1 MAGSA
6 GKRLTISC
14 LQWYRVLC
22 AAKDGELALQGQ
34 AGAEMIE
41 LLQVVKGERPSYNV
55 GQMSLL
61 EKINETADLRRL
73 PLEQLETVSDEI
85 RKYILETMS
94 RIGGHTGASLG
105 AIELAVALHYA
116 FDTPRDRLVWDVGHQ
131 AYAHKILT
139 GRRELLPTIKQY
151 GGISGFL
158 RRDESEY
165 DTFGAGHASTSLSA
179 ALGMAIAR
187 DRKGEDHHVVALIGD
202 ASLAGG
208 MAMEAI
214 NQAGHLKTRLIVV
227 LNDNEMSI
235 APAVGALTGYLN
247 RIRGAQGYHRFK
259 DEVEETLLAIP
270 SLGERLHHAAKAMK
284 DAIAAAVLPGALVS
298 ELGFKYIGY
307 VDGHNPRALVAAL
320 REAKQVKDGPVI
332 VHALTTK
339 GKGYPQAE
347 KDYYRWHATGPF
359 DLKTG
364 KAVKSAA
371 KAPTYTSVFGKT
383 LCELMEKDPKIVA
396 LTAAMP
402 DGTGVC
408 DALERF
414 PDRSFDVGIA
424 EQHCVTFA
432 AGMSCEGL
440 KPVCAIYSTFLQRA
454 FDQLVHDVCI
464 QNLNVKFCLD
474 RGGIAGG
481 DGPTHHG
488 LLDIAYLRGVPNII
502 VMAPKDEG
510 EMRDM
515 MLTLVEHEGPAAMRY
530 PRGNGVGASID
541 REPELLE
548 IGKGEILR
556 DGGEIAIVAYGSM
569 VHPSLQAAENL
580 SREGIE
586 TTVVN
591 ARFVKP
597 LDAQLLLAL
606 ARTKRLIVTVE
617 EAYLAGGFGSAVL
630 ELLEEN
636 GLQDKVRVVRMGI
649 PDRLVTHGDPKLLLA
664 KYGLDTDGIF
674 TRVRESIE
682 VLDDR
687 RAKPQKVGS

>member
-1 MAGSA
+1 
-6 GKRLTISC
+6 
-14 LQWYRVLC
+14 
-22 AAKDGELALQGQ
+22 
-34 AGAEMIE
+34 
-41 LLQVVKGERPSYNV
+41 
-55 GQMSLL
+55 MSLL
-61 EKINETADLRRL
+61 EMINSPEDLRRL
-73 PLEQLETVSDEI
+73 RVDELQFVADEI
-85 RKYILETMS
+85 RQYILETMS
-94 RIGGHTGASLG
+94 RVGGHTGASLG
-105 AIELAVALHYA
+105 AVELAVALHYA
-116 FDTPRDRLVWDVGHQ
+116 FDTPVDRLVWDVGHQ

-139 GRRELLPTIKQY
+139 GRRDQLPTVKQY

-165 DTFGAGHASTSLSA
+165 DAFGAGHASTSLSA

-187 DRKGEDHHVVALIGD
+187 DRKKENHHVVALIGD

-208 MAMEAI
+208 MAMEAV

-247 RIRGAQGYHRFK
+247 RIREAHGYHRFK
-259 DEVEETLLAIP
+259 DEVEEKLLAIP
-270 SLGERLHHAAKAMK
+270 SVGSRLHHAAKAMK
-284 DAIAAAVLPGALVS
+284 DAIAAAVLPGALVN

-307 VDGHNPRALVAAL
+307 VDGHNVRALVAAL
-320 REAKQVKDGPVI
+320 REAQQIKDGPVI

-339 GKGYPQAE
+339 GKGHPAAE
-347 KDYYRWHATGPF
+347 EDYYKWHATGPF

-364 KAVKSAA
+364 KPIKAPLS
-371 KAPTYTSVFGKT
+371 APTYTKVFGET
-383 LCELMEKDPKIVA
+383 LCELMAKDDKIVA

-408 DALERF
+408 EALVRF
-414 PDRSFDVGIA
+414 PERSFDVGIA

-432 AGMSCEGL
+432 AGLSCEGL

-454 FDQLVHDVCI
+454 FDQVVHDVCI

-488 LLDIAYLRGVPNII
+488 LLDIAYLRGVPNI
-502 VMAPKDEG
+502 VLMAPKDEG

-515 MLTLVEHEGPAAMRY
+515 MFTMTEYVGPAAMRY
-530 PRGNGVGASID
+530 PRGNGIGVPLD
-541 REPELLE
+541 REPEKLE
-548 IGKGEILR
+548 IGKAELLR
-556 DGGEIAIVAYGSM
+556 DGGEVALVAYGSM
-569 VHPSLQAAENL
+569 VHPSLAAANHL

-586 TTVVN
+586 TTVIN
-591 ARFVKP
+591 ARFAKP
-597 LDAQLLLAL
+597 LDSALLLAL
-606 ARTKRLIVTVE
+606 VRTNRLIVTIE
-617 EAYLAGGFGSAVL
+617 EAYLAGGFGAAVL

-636 GLQDKVRVVRMGI
+636 GMQDKVRLVRMGV
-649 PDRLVTHGDPKLLLA
+649 PDRIVTHGDGKLLLA
-664 KYGLDTDGIF
+664 KYGLDADGIY
-674 TRVRESIE
+674 TRVKEAVE

-687 RAKPQKVGS
+687 RAQHHKVTA

>member
-1 MAGSA
+1 
-6 GKRLTISC
+6 
-14 LQWYRVLC
+14 
-22 AAKDGELALQGQ
+22 
-34 AGAEMIE
+34 
-41 LLQVVKGERPSYNV
+41 
-55 GQMSLL
+55 MSLL
-61 EKINETADLRRL
+61 EKIHSPADLRRL
-73 PLEQLETVSDEI
+73 PPDHLQTVSDEI
-85 RKYILETMS
+85 RQYILETMS
-94 RIGGHTGASLG
+94 RVGGHTGASLG
-105 AIELAVALHYA
+105 AVELAVALHYA

-139 GRRELLPTIKQY
+139 GRREMLPTIKQY

-165 DTFGAGHASTSLSA
+165 DTFGAGHASTSISA

-187 DRKGEDHHVVALIGD
+187 DRKDEHHHVVALIGD

-247 RIRGAQGYHRFK
+247 RIRTAQGYHRFK
-259 DEVEETLLAIP
+259 DEVGETLLAIP
-270 SLGERLHHAAKAMK
+270 SLGERLHHAAKTMK

-320 REAKQVKDGPVI
+320 REAQHVKDGPVI

-339 GKGYPQAE
+339 GKGYREAE
-347 KDYYRWHATGPF
+347 QDYYRWHATGPF

-371 KAPTYTSVFGKT
+371 PAPTYTAVFGQT
-383 LCELMEKDPKIVA
+383 LCELMAKDKRIVA

-408 DALERF
+408 KALEKF
-414 PDRSFDVGIA
+414 PERAFDVGIA

-440 KPVCAIYSTFLQRA
+440 KPVCAIYSTFLQRG

-464 QNLNVKFCLD
+464 QNLDVKFCLD

-488 LLDIAYLRGVPNII
+488 LLDIAYLRAIPNIV

-515 MLTLVEHEGPAAMRY
+515 MLTMIDHVGPAAMRY
-530 PRGNGVGASID
+530 PRGNGVGAPLD

-556 DGGEIAIVAYGSM
+556 DGGEVAIIAYGSM
-569 VHPSLQAAENL
+569 LHPSLSAAENL
-580 SREGIE
+580 AKEGIE

-597 LDAQLLLAL
+597 LDSQLLLAL
-606 ARTKRLIVTVE
+606 ARTKRLLVTVE
-617 EAYLAGGFGSAVL
+617 EAYLAGGFGAAVL

-649 PDRLVTHGDPKLLLA
+649 PDRLVSHGDPRLLLA
-664 KYGLDTDGIF
+664 KYGLDADGIY
-674 TRVRESIE
+674 TRVKESVE
-682 VLDDR
+682 VLEDR
-687 RAKPQKVGS
+687 RARVLKVRG

>member
-1 MAGSA
+1 M
-6 GKRLTISC
+6 TI
-14 LQWYRVLC
+14 LQH
-22 AAKDGELALQGQ
+22 
-34 AGAEMIE
+34 
-41 LLQVVKGERPSYNV
+41 
-55 GQMSLL
+55 
-61 EKINETADLRRL
+61 INSPADLRKL
-73 PLEQLETVSDEI
+73 KVDQLQEVADEI
-85 RKYILETMS
+85 RQYILETMA
-94 RIGGHTGASLG
+94 RVGGHTGASLG

-116 FDTPRDRLVWDVGHQ
+116 FDTPHDRLVWDVGHQ

-139 GRRELLPTIKQY
+139 GRREQLPTVKQY

-187 DRKGEDHHVVALIGD
+187 DRKGEDHNVVALIGD

-247 RIRGAQGYHRFK
+247 RIREAHGYHRFK

-270 SLGERLHHAAKAMK
+270 SVGERLHHAAKTMK
-284 DAIAAAVLPGALVS
+284 DAIAAAVLPGALVN

-307 VDGHNPRALVAAL
+307 VDGHNVKALVRAL
-320 REAKQVKDGPVI
+320 REAQQIKDGPVI

-339 GKGYPQAE
+339 GKGHPAAE
-347 KDYYRWHATGPF
+347 NDYYKWHATGPF

-364 KAVKSAA
+364 KPIKSAA
-371 KAPTYTSVFGKT
+371 KAPTYTKVFGDT
-383 LCELMEKDPKIVA
+383 LCELMEKDEKIVA

-402 DGTGVC
+402 DGTGVSE
-408 DALERF
+408 ALQRF
-414 PDRSFDVGIA
+414 PTRSFDVGIA

-432 AGMSCEGL
+432 AGLSVEGL

-464 QNLNVKFCLD
+464 QDLNVKFCLD
-474 RGGIAGG
+474 RGGVAGG

-488 LLDIAYLRGVPNII
+488 LLDIAYLRGVPNLV
-502 VMAPKDEG
+502 VMAPKDEA

-515 MLTLVEHEGPAAMRY
+515 MFTMVEHVGPAAIRY
-530 PRGNGVGASID
+530 PRGNGIGVPID
-541 REPELLE
+541 QPPQLLE
-548 IGKGEILR
+548 IGKAELLR
-556 DGGEIAIVAYGSM
+556 DGGEVAIVAYGSM

-580 SREGIE
+580 AKDGIE

-597 LDAQLLLAL
+597 LDSSLLLAL
-606 ARTKRLIVTVE
+606 ARTKRLIVTIE

-636 GLQDKVRVVRMGI
+636 GLQDKVRLVRMGI
-649 PDRLVTHGDPKLLLA
+649 PDRIVTHGDAKLLLA
-664 KYGLDTDGIF
+664 KYGLDTDGIY
-674 TRVRESIE
+674 TRVKGAVE
-682 VLDDR
+682 VLEDR
-687 RAKPQKVGS
+687 RTQPQKVSI